1 MPKQEP
7 MDEEASSHHD
17 LRHRR
22 LCSNRLSSDLSSKK
36 LIEALFCI
44 RRSHFTPIYSCFRL
58 RRTGTT
64 RCVKGYWQGCAGP
77 WDPRGKDFRFSLTR
91 QAPNFVVHFSLC
103 LATGSP
109 KPTALELRGRDSAL
123 WRSRADRARVAHLL
137 RTILRPAARRVDSE
151 GRHLP
156 GAGGFGL
163 RSARPDRIRES
174 GPTRVLVLAA
184 SFLPVPLSAHPTGQ
198 SDWGLIRYGGMGILS
213 PDAVA
218 SQAELGV
225 EDVV

>member
-1 MPKQEP
+1 MRPVPKQEP

-17 LRHRR
+17 LLHRR
-22 LCSNRLSSDLSSKK
+22 LRWNRLSSDLSSKK

-58 RRTGTT
+58 RRTGMA

-123 WRSRADRARVAHLL
+123 WRSRADRARL
-137 RTILRPAARRVDSE
+137 R
-151 GRHLP
+151 
-156 GAGGFGL
+156 GGLTPKDDTFQVQGGLVFGL
-163 RSARPDRIRES
+163 LAPTES
-174 GPTRVLVLAA
+174 GNQAPHGCSCSLPHSCRFP
-184 SFLPVPLSAHPTGQ
+184 FLFIPPVNRTG
-198 SDWGLIRYGGMGILS
+198 G
-213 PDAVA
+213 
-218 SQAELGV
+218 
-225 EDVV
+225 